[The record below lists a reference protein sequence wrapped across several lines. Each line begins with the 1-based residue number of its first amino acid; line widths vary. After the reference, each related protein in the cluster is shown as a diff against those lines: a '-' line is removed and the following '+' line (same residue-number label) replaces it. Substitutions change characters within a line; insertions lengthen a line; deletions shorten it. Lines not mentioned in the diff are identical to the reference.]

1 MKLEQTGLNRTVK
14 TRTKVILGSLA
25 LAIVFGP
32 FLVPVQSSG
41 KLNVE
46 QAIAEVPGL
55 EPNFIQVLDH
65 RVHYEIA
72 GSESSDR
79 LILLLHGFGAS
90 SFSWEKVIDP
100 LAQDALVVAY
110 DRAGFGFSERPEYWG
125 KAVNPYSSEGQSQV
139 IDAFIEKFGKGK
151 EIVLIG
157 HSAGGLL
164 AADYAISNPRNVDRL
179 VLFAPAIGLGGGE
192 NPLGFL
198 FQIPQINYLGPAL
211 VSSISTSGLQILY
224 DSYYDQNLITD
235 ETVNGYTAPLKI
247 IGWEKGF
254 WEFVKAPRNADLE
267 LGKLSVPTLIIT
279 GDSDKIVPTENS
291 VNLAQ
296 QLSNIAQLV
305 VVPKS
310 GHLTNEEN
318 PKEFVAAVNDF
329 LD

>member
-1 MKLEQTGLNRTVK
+1 MK
-14 TRTKVILGSLA
+14 TRTKIILGGLGLA
-25 LAIVFGP
+25 LVFGP
-32 FLVPVQSSG
+32 FLVPVYSSG
-41 KLNVE
+41 TLTVDA
-46 QAIAEVPGL
+46 AIAEVPGL
-55 EPNFIQVLDH
+55 EPNFIEVLDH

-72 GSESSDR
+72 GSESSER

-90 SFSWEKVIDP
+90 SFSWEKVIEP
-100 LAQDALVVAY
+100 LSQNALVIAY

-125 KAVNPYSSEGQSQV
+125 KAVNPYSSMGQSEV
-139 IDAFIEKFGKGK
+139 LAAFIEKFGSGK
-151 EIVLIG
+151 EIVLVG

-164 AADYAISNPRNVDRL
+164 AADYVIANPGVVDQL
-179 VLFAPAIGLGGGE
+179 VLFAPAIGLGGGS
-192 NPLGFL
+192 NPVSFL

-224 DSYYDQNLITD
+224 DSYYNQDLITQ
-235 ETVNGYTAPLKI
+235 ETINGYTAPLKI

-254 WEFVKAPRNADLE
+254 WEFVKAPRNTELE
-267 LGKLSVPTLIIT
+267 LGQLNIPTLIIT

-296 QLSNIAQLV
+296 QLSNVAELV

-318 PKEFVAAVNDF
+318 PQEFVAAVAAF